1 MQENAFLDAVERHA
15 DLESRD
21 QAYTVTSA
29 TLTVLGQRITEGE
42 AENVASQLPAH
53 LDDLLMSK
61 SAEAEEFSADR
72 FVSRIDDREDVLSDV
87 DADAEHHARAV
98 LTVLG
103 DAVSGSELE
112 DAREQLP
119 DEFDPLF
126 EPVDLSEQ
134 QY

>member
-1 MQENAFLDAVERHA
+1 MQENAFLDAVERRA
-15 DLESRD
+15 DLESSD

-72 FVSRIDDREDVLSDV
+72 FVSRIDEREEVLSDV
-87 DADAEHHARAV
+87 GGDAEHHARVV
-98 LTVLG
+98 LSVLG

-112 DAREQLP
+112 DTREQLP

-126 EPVDLSEQ
+126 EPVDMSEQ